1 MKAVFVIRPSMSK
14 RLIAKGVKEYLKSL
28 NVLDKGI
35 IFISLGTTNS
45 YIVEELTGKTIE
57 KERYMAGYIGD
68 LKLNV
73 LDKDKRLNPVI
84 LIDGKISDEN
94 PDEVVKRMGKND
106 VFIKGANAIDK
117 EGNIGIIVA
126 DKNGGTVGRYIGT
139 IISRGVKWIAPVSI
153 GKLVQDVVEASY
165 FAKIEEFDLS
175 MGLPISIFP
184 VVNAIPLTELDAFE
198 ILFDLDA
205 ILLAKGGIWEDEASI
220 VIGVEGEEENVK
232 KAYEFIEKIKNEN
245 FPKLT
250 I

>member
-1 MKAVFVIRPSMSK
+1 MKAVFVLRPSMSK
-14 RLIAKGVKEYLKSL
+14 RLIARAVKEFLNSL
-28 NVLDKGI
+28 NVLEKGI

-45 YIVEELTGKTIE
+45 YIVEELIGKTIE

-73 LDKDKRLNPVI
+73 LDKEKRLNPVI

-106 VFIKGANAIDK
+106 VFIKGANAIDN
-117 EGNIGIIVA
+117 EGNVGVIVA

-139 IISRGVKWIAPVSI
+139 VISRGVKWIAPVSI

-184 VVNAIPLTELDAFE
+184 VVNAIPITELDAFE

-205 ILLAKGGIWEDEASI
+205 ILLAKGGIWEDEASV

-232 KAYEFIEKIKNEN
+232 KAHEYIEKIKNEN
-245 FPKLT
+245 LPKLT

>member
-1 MKAVFVIRPSMSK
+1 MKAVFVLRPSMSK
-14 RLIAKGVKEYLKSL
+14 RLIARAVKEFLNSL
-28 NVLDKGI
+28 NVLEKGI

-73 LDKDKRLNPVI
+73 LDKEKRLNPVI
-84 LIDGKISDEN
+84 LINGKISDEN

-106 VFIKGANAIDK
+106 VFIKGANAIDN
-117 EGNIGIIVA
+117 EGNVGVIVA

-139 IISRGVKWIAPVSI
+139 VISRGVKWIAPVSI

-165 FAKIEEFDLS
+165 FAKIEEFDLC

-184 VVNAIPLTELDAFE
+184 VVNAIPITELDAFE

-205 ILLAKGGIWEDEASI
+205 ILLAKGGIWEDEASV

-232 KAYEFIEKIKNEN
+232 KAHEFIEKIKNEN
-245 FPKLT
+245 LPKLT